1 MAEHT
6 NTKNSHGEEDKN
18 DALEAFNSFS
28 GARNLFFWLF
38 LLIPLVVVQAEFWM
52 VDRGWTGTGQT
63 QTNTEQTQTDTGQTQ
78 TDEVKAPAN
87 VEKEAPDL
95 EKADVAT
102 VGANDNTPAEKDAC
116 ETRTSEEMDSLQ
128 AGLIKTSNY
137 VLTFAAVIYCL
148 TLLIGMKLA
157 LIGRL
162 GGLAESSKALFLSL
176 IVMVLIMPWQQVMP
190 AGIYGTLFSYQDI
203 VENCR
208 QIKQMNTPQEYVL
221 HYGRFSGLWGLTML
235 LLIVAQWRSCRA
247 VRKIRRRLTSTQI
260 EPANNQERKT
270 P

>member
-6 NTKNSHGEEDKN
+6 NTKNCYAEEDKN

-38 LLIPLVVVQAEFWM
+38 LLIPLVVVQAQFWM

-63 QTNTEQTQTDTGQTQ
+63 QTYAEQAKTDNAQ
-78 TDEVKAPAN
+78 EPAN
-87 VEKEAPDL
+87 VEKETPDL
-95 EKADVAT
+95 EKADVAA

-116 ETRTSEEMDSLQ
+116 ETRTSQEMDNLQ

-148 TLLIGMKLA
+148 ILLIGMKLA

-208 QIKQMNTPQEYVL
+208 QIKQMNTPQEYML

-235 LLIVAQWRSCRA
+235 LLIAAQWRSCRA
-247 VRKIRRRLTSTQI
+247 VRKIRRRLTSTQT
-260 EPANNQERKT
+260 EPADNQQRNTLHEIS
-270 P
+270 

>member
-38 LLIPLVVVQAEFWM
+38 LLIPLVVVQAQFWM
-52 VDRGWTGTGQT
+52 VDRGWTCTGQM
-63 QTNTEQTQTDTGQTQ
+63 QTNTEQTQ

-87 VEKEAPDL
+87 VEKEAPDM

-102 VGANDNTPAEKDAC
+102 VGANDNTPAEKNAC

-148 TLLIGMKLA
+148 ILLIGMKLA

-162 GGLAESSKALFLSL
+162 GGLAESSKAFFLSL

>member
-6 NTKNSHGEEDKN
+6 NIKNCYAEEDKN

-38 LLIPLVVVQAEFWM
+38 LLIPLVVVQAQFWM

-63 QTNTEQTQTDTGQTQ
+63 QTYAEQAKTDNAQ
-78 TDEVKAPAN
+78 EPVN
-87 VEKEAPDL
+87 VEKETPDL
-95 EKADVAT
+95 EKADVAA

-116 ETRTSEEMDSLQ
+116 ETRTSQEMDSLQ

-148 TLLIGMKLA
+148 ILLIGMKLA

-203 VENCR
+203 IENCR
-208 QIKQMNTPQEYVL
+208 QIKQMNTPQEYML

-235 LLIVAQWRSCRA
+235 LLIAAQWRSCRA
-247 VRKIRRRLTSTQI
+247 VRKIRRRLTSTQT
-260 EPANNQERKT
+260 EPADNQQRNTLHEIS
-270 P
+270 